1 MDVFEVAERIKE
13 LDANAQ
19 KAMGEHLNSLT
30 KPRGSLGRLEELA
43 IQLAGITGSTSPVID
58 PAVVI
63 VMAGDHGVTAE
74 GVSAFPAEVTPQMV
88 HNFIAGGA
96 AINVLSKA
104 AQATVKIVDV
114 GINTDFKLTGLI
126 SRKVRRGTNNMAK
139 GPAMTV
145 EEALAA
151 MRVGMSVALATI
163 EDGAKLL
170 ALGEMGIGNTTASSA
185 LVAVIGQVP
194 VDQVVGFGTGI
205 SSSTRMRKVE
215 IIEKA
220 IAVNSPNPNN
230 YVEVLAKVGGLE
242 IAGLAG
248 VVLQAAALRIPV
260 LVDGFISAAAALVA
274 VKIAPLAARYLIGSH
289 ESVEQGHRI
298 VNELL
303 GIKPLLQMNL
313 RLGEGSGAALALPIV
328 RAASCIPREMAT
340 FAQAQV
346 AGSLDGTVK

>member
-1 MDVFEVAERIKE
+1 MDVFEVAERIKD

-30 KPRGSLGRLEELA
+30 KPLGSLGRLEELA
-43 IQLAGITGSTSPVID
+43 IQLAGITGSISPVID

-63 VMAGDHGVTAE
+63 VMAGDHGVTIE

-88 HNFIAGGA
+88 YNFITGGA
-96 AINVLSKA
+96 AINILSRA
-104 AQATVKIVDV
+104 AQATVKIVDI
-114 GINTDFKLTGLI
+114 GINADLELPGLI
-126 SRKVRRGTNNMAK
+126 SRKVRRGTDNMAN

-145 EEALAA
+145 EDALAA
-151 MRVGMSVALATI
+151 IRVGMDVALAAI

-185 LVAVIGQVP
+185 LVAVLGRVP
-194 VDQVVGFGTGI
+194 VEQVVGLGTGI
-205 SSSTRMRKVE
+205 SSSTREHKVE
-215 IIEKA
+215 IIKKA
-220 IAVNSPNPNN
+220 IAVNSPNPLNHI
-230 YVEVLAKVGGLE
+230 EALATVGGLE

-248 VVLQAAALRIPV
+248 VVLQAAASRIPV

-274 VKIAPLAARYLIGSH
+274 IKIAPLAAGYLIASH
-289 ESVEQGHRI
+289 ESVEPGHRI
-298 VNELL
+298 VNDLL

-328 RAASCIPREMAT
+328 RAASCISREMAT
-340 FAQAQV
+340 FEQAKV